1 LILVKAGLSHR
12 RQMSQAPSRE
22 EAAMIKDLVVNLT
35 VGASRGAAGDY
46 AVSVAEAF
54 GAHVAAIAFA
64 HDPVLPPTLMGGIP
78 ADFIESQR
86 AEAEAAASAAIAR
99 FEEAARRAG
108 VSAESRL
115 LAASIAEASDQ
126 FGRIAR
132 RFDLAVV
139 GQAEPDKATPEELIA
154 ETALF
159 ESGRP
164 VLLVPY
170 IQKSGLQLGR
180 VLVCWDG
187 SRAAARAAADAM
199 PFLARAAA
207 IQVLIIAGER
217 GKGDEIPGADI
228 GQHLARHDLKVDVK
242 RIVATE
248 SDVANT
254 ILSYVADAAADL
266 IVMGGYGHSRLR
278 EFILGGVTR
287 GILEAMTV
295 PTLMSH

>member
-1 LILVKAGLSHR
+1 
-12 RQMSQAPSRE
+12 
-22 EAAMIKDLVVNLT
+22 MIKDLVVNLA
-35 VGASRGAAGDY
+35 VGASRGDPGAY

-64 HDPVLPPTLMGGIP
+64 YDPIVPATLMGGIP

-86 AEAEAAASAAIAR
+86 AEAEAAASTAIAR
-99 FEEAARRAG
+99 FEEAARRAS

-126 FGRIAR
+126 FGRITR

-139 GQAEPDKATPEELIA
+139 GQAEPDKVSPEELIA
-154 ETALF
+154 EAALF
-159 ESGRP
+159 EGGRP
-164 VLLVPY
+164 LLLVPY
-170 IQKSGLQLGR
+170 IQKAGLKLGK

-187 SRAAARAAADAM
+187 SRSAARAAGDAL
-199 PFLARAAA
+199 PLLARAGE
-207 IQVLIIAGER
+207 IEILIVAGER
-217 GKGDEIPGADI
+217 GKSDELPGAEI
-228 GQHLARHDLKVDVK
+228 GHHLARHDLKVDVK

-254 ILSYVADAAADL
+254 ILSYVADASADL
-266 IVMGGYGHSRLR
+266 IVMGGYGHSRVR

>member
-1 LILVKAGLSHR
+1 
-12 RQMSQAPSRE
+12 
-22 EAAMIKDLVVNLT
+22 MIKDLVVNLA
-35 VGASRGAAGDY
+35 VGASRGDPGAY

-64 HDPVLPPTLMGGIP
+64 YDPIVPATLMGGIP

-86 AEAEAAASAAIAR
+86 AEAEAAASTAIAR
-99 FEEAARRAG
+99 FEEAVRRAS

-126 FGRIAR
+126 FGRITR

-139 GQAEPDKATPEELIA
+139 GQAEPDKVSPEELIA
-154 ETALF
+154 EAALF
-159 ESGRP
+159 EGGRP
-164 VLLVPY
+164 LLLVPY
-170 IQKSGLQLGR
+170 IQKAGLKLGK

-187 SRAAARAAADAM
+187 SRSAARAAGDAL
-199 PFLARAAA
+199 PLLARAGE
-207 IQVLIIAGER
+207 IEILIVAGER
-217 GKGDEIPGADI
+217 GKSDELPGAEI
-228 GQHLARHDLKVDVK
+228 GHHLARHDLKVDVK

-254 ILSYVADAAADL
+254 ILSYVADASADL
-266 IVMGGYGHSRLR
+266 IVMGGYGHSRVR

>member
-1 LILVKAGLSHR
+1 
-12 RQMSQAPSRE
+12 
-22 EAAMIKDLVVNLT
+22 MIKDLVVNLT
-35 VGASRGAAGDY
+35 VGESRGPAGDY

-64 HDPVLPPTLMGGIP
+64 HDPVVPPTLMGGIP
-78 ADFIESQR
+78 VDFIESQR
-86 AEAEAAASAAIAR
+86 AEAEASASAAIAR

-115 LAASIAEASDQ
+115 LAASISEGSDQ

-139 GQAEPDKATPEELIA
+139 GQAEPGKAMADELIG

-159 ESGRP
+159 EAGRP
-164 VLLVPY
+164 VLFVPY
-170 IQKSGLQLGR
+170 IQKSGLELGKA
-180 VLVCWDG
+180 LVCWDG
-187 SRAAARAAADAM
+187 SRAAARATADAM
-199 PFLARAAA
+199 PFLSRAGT
-207 IQVLIIAGER
+207 IQVLIVAGER
-217 GKGDEIPGADI
+217 GKSDEIPGADL
-228 GQHLARHDLKVDVK
+228 GHHLARHGLKVDVK

-254 ILSYVADAAADL
+254 ILSYVADTGADF

-287 GILEAMTV
+287 SILEAMTV

>member
-1 LILVKAGLSHR
+1 
-12 RQMSQAPSRE
+12 
-22 EAAMIKDLVVNLT
+22 MIKDLIVNLA
-35 VGASRGAAGDY
+35 VGESRGDPGAY
-46 AVSVAEAF
+46 AVSIAEAF

-64 HDPVLPPTLMGGIP
+64 HDPVVPATLMGGVP

-86 AEAEAAASAAIAR
+86 EEAEGAASVAIAR

-115 LAASIAEASDQ
+115 LAATIAEASDQ
-126 FGRIAR
+126 FGRMAR

-139 GQAEPDKATPEELIA
+139 GQAEPEKASPEELIA
-154 ETALF
+154 ETTLF

-170 IQKSGLQLGR
+170 IQKNGFKLGK

-187 SRAAARAAADAM
+187 SRSAARAAGDAA
-199 PFLARAAA
+199 PFLARAEE
-207 IQVLIIAGER
+207 IEIVIVAGER
-217 GKGDEIPGADI
+217 GKSDEIPGADI

-242 RIVATE
+242 RIVATD

-254 ILSYVADAAADL
+254 ILSYVADSAADL

>member
-1 LILVKAGLSHR
+1 
-12 RQMSQAPSRE
+12 
-22 EAAMIKDLVVNLT
+22 MIKDLVVNLT
-35 VGASRGAAGDY
+35 VGDSRGDPGAFAVAVAA
-46 AVSVAEAF
+46 AF
-54 GAHVAAIAFA
+54 NAHVAAIAFA
-64 HDPVLPPTLMGGIP
+64 RDPIVPATLMGGVP

-108 VSAESRL
+108 ISAESRL

-139 GQAEPDKATPEELIA
+139 GQAEPEKACPEELLA
-154 ETALF
+154 ESALF
-159 ESGRP
+159 EGGRP

-170 IQKSGLQLGR
+170 IQEAEFKLGK

-187 SRAAARAAADAM
+187 SRAAARATGDAL
-199 PFLARAAA
+199 PFLARAED
-207 IQVLIIAGER
+207 IEVLIVAGER
-217 GKGDEIPGADI
+217 GKTDEIPGADV
-228 GQHLARHDLKVDVK
+228 GQHLARHGLKVDVK

-248 SDVANT
+248 SNVANT
-254 ILSYVADAAADL
+254 ILSYVADSGADL

>member
-1 LILVKAGLSHR
+1 
-12 RQMSQAPSRE
+12 
-22 EAAMIKDLVVNLT
+22 MIKDLVVNLT
-35 VGASRGAAGDY
+35 VGESRGPAGDF
-46 AVSVAEAF
+46 AVSVAGAF

-64 HDPVLPPTLMGGIP
+64 HDPVVPPTLMGGIP

-99 FEEAARRAG
+99 FEEAAWRAG

-115 LAASIAEASDQ
+115 LAASMAEASDQ
-126 FGRIAR
+126 FGRMAR

-139 GQAEPDKATPEELIA
+139 GQAEPGKAMADELIG

-159 ESGRP
+159 EAGRP
-164 VLLVPY
+164 VLFVPY
-170 IQKSGLQLGR
+170 IQKTGLELGQ
-180 VLVCWDG
+180 VVVCWDG

-199 PFLARAAA
+199 PFLSRAEA
-207 IQVLIIAGER
+207 IEVLIVAGER
-217 GKGDEIPGADI
+217 GKNDEIPGADI
-228 GQHLARHDLKVDVK
+228 GHHLARHGLKVDVK

-254 ILSYVADAAADL
+254 ILSYVADASADF

>member
-1 LILVKAGLSHR
+1 
-12 RQMSQAPSRE
+12 
-22 EAAMIKDLVVNLT
+22 MIKDLVVNLA
-35 VGASRGAAGDY
+35 VGESRGDPGAY

-54 GAHVAAIAFA
+54 GAHVAAVAFA
-64 HDPVLPPTLMGGIP
+64 YDPILPATLMGGIP
-78 ADFIESQR
+78 PDFNESQR
-86 AEAEAAASAAIAR
+86 AEAEAKGSAAITR
-99 FEEAARRAG
+99 FEEAARRAS

-115 LAASIAEASDQ
+115 LAASVAEASDQ

-139 GQAEPDKATPEELIA
+139 GQAEPEKASPDELIA

-164 VLLVPY
+164 VLIVPY
-170 IQKSGLQLGR
+170 IQKTGLKLGK

-187 SRAAARAAADAM
+187 SRSAARAAGDAM
-199 PFLARAAA
+199 PFLSHADE
-207 IQVLIIAGER
+207 IEVLIVAGER
-217 GKGDEIPGADI
+217 GKSDEIPGADI
-228 GQHLARHDLKVDVK
+228 GQHLARHGFKVDVK
-242 RIVATE
+242 RIGATD

-254 ILSYVADAAADL
+254 ILSYVADSGADL

>member
-1 LILVKAGLSHR
+1 
-12 RQMSQAPSRE
+12 
-22 EAAMIKDLVVNLT
+22 MIKDLVVNLT

-54 GAHVAAIAFA
+54 DAHVAAIAFA

-86 AEAEAAASAAIAR
+86 AEAEAAAGAAIAR

-108 VSAESRL
+108 VSAESRM

-139 GQAEPDKATPEELIA
+139 GQAEPDKAMPEELIA

-170 IQKSGLQLGR
+170 IQKSGLKLGR

-199 PFLARAAA
+199 PFLARAEA
-207 IQVLIIAGER
+207 IQVLVVSGER
-217 GKGDEIPGADI
+217 GKSNEIPGADI

-242 RIVATE
+242 GIVATE

-254 ILSYVADAAADL
+254 ILSYAADAAADL

-295 PTLMSH
+295 PTLMAH

>member
-1 LILVKAGLSHR
+1 
-12 RQMSQAPSRE
+12 
-22 EAAMIKDLVVNLT
+22 MIKDLVVNLA
-35 VGASRGAAGDY
+35 VGESRGDPGAY

-64 HDPVLPPTLMGGIP
+64 HDPVIPATLMGGVP

-86 AEAEAAASAAIAR
+86 AEAEAAASTAITR

-126 FGRIAR
+126 FSRITR

-139 GQAEPDKATPEELIA
+139 GQAEPEKASPEELIA
-154 ETALF
+154 ESALF
-159 ESGRP
+159 GGGRP
-164 VLLVPY
+164 ILIVPY
-170 IQKSGLQLGR
+170 IQKASLELGK

-187 SRAAARAAADAM
+187 SRAAARAAGDAL
-199 PFLARAAA
+199 PFLSRADD
-207 IQVLIIAGER
+207 IEVLIVAGER
-217 GKGDEIPGADI
+217 GKGDEIPGADV
-228 GQHLARHDLKVDVK
+228 GQHLARHGLKVDVK
-242 RIVATE
+242 RIVAGDT
-248 SDVANT
+248 DVANT
-254 ILSYVADAAADL
+254 ILSYVADSAADL

>member
-1 LILVKAGLSHR
+1 
-12 RQMSQAPSRE
+12 
-22 EAAMIKDLVVNLT
+22 MIKDLVVNLT
-35 VGASRGAAGDY
+35 VGGSRGDPGAY

-54 GAHVAAIAFA
+54 NAHVAAVAFA
-64 HDPVLPPTLMGGIP
+64 HDPIVPATLMGGVP

-86 AEAEAAASAAIAR
+86 VEAEAAASAAIAR

-139 GQAEPDKATPEELIA
+139 GQAEPEKASPQELIT
-154 ETALF
+154 ESALF
-159 ESGRP
+159 EGGRP
-164 VLLVPY
+164 VLVVPY
-170 IQKSGLQLGR
+170 IQEAEFKLGK

-187 SRAAARAAADAM
+187 SRAAARAAGDAL
-199 PFLARAAA
+199 PFLARAQG
-207 IQVLIIAGER
+207 IEVLIVAGER
-217 GKGDEIPGADI
+217 GKTDEIPGADV
-228 GQHLARHDLKVDVK
+228 GQNLARHGLKVDVK
-242 RIVATE
+242 RIVATQ

-254 ILSYVADAAADL
+254 ILSYVADFGADL

-295 PTLMSH
+295 PALMSH

>member
-1 LILVKAGLSHR
+1 
-12 RQMSQAPSRE
+12 
-22 EAAMIKDLVVNLT
+22 MIKDLVVNLT
-35 VGASRGAAGDY
+35 VGGSRGDPGAY

-54 GAHVAAIAFA
+54 NAHVAAIAFA
-64 HDPVLPPTLMGGIP
+64 HDPIVPATLMGGVP

-86 AEAEAAASAAIAR
+86 LEAEAAASAAIAR

-139 GQAEPDKATPEELIA
+139 GQAEPEKASPEELLA
-154 ETALF
+154 ESALF
-159 ESGRP
+159 EGGRP
-164 VLLVPY
+164 LLVVPY
-170 IQKSGLQLGR
+170 IQEAEFKLGK

-187 SRAAARAAADAM
+187 SRAAARAAGDAL
-199 PFLARAAA
+199 PFLARADSVE
-207 IQVLIIAGER
+207 VLIVAGER
-217 GKGDEIPGADI
+217 GKTDEIPGADV
-228 GQHLARHDLKVDVK
+228 GQHLARHGLKVDVK

-248 SDVANT
+248 TNVANT
-254 ILSYVADAAADL
+254 ILSYVADSGADL

>member
-1 LILVKAGLSHR
+1 
-12 RQMSQAPSRE
+12 
-22 EAAMIKDLVVNLT
+22 MIKDLVVNLT
-35 VGASRGAAGDY
+35 VGGSRGDPGAFAVAVAA
-46 AVSVAEAF
+46 AF
-54 GAHVAAIAFA
+54 NAHVAAIAFA
-64 HDPVLPPTLMGGIP
+64 HDPIVPATLMGGVP

-108 VSAESRL
+108 VSAESRM

-139 GQAEPDKATPEELIA
+139 GQAEPEKACPEELLA
-154 ETALF
+154 ESALF
-159 ESGRP
+159 EGGRP

-170 IQKSGLQLGR
+170 IQEAEFKLGK

-187 SRAAARAAADAM
+187 SRAAARATGDAL
-199 PFLARAAA
+199 PFLARAED
-207 IQVLIIAGER
+207 IEVLIVAGER
-217 GKGDEIPGADI
+217 GKTDEIPGADV
-228 GQHLARHDLKVDVK
+228 GQHLARHGLKVDVK

-248 SDVANT
+248 SNVANT
-254 ILSYVADAAADL
+254 ILSYVADSGADL

>member
-1 LILVKAGLSHR
+1 H
-12 RQMSQAPSRE
+12 QASE
-22 EAAMIKDLVVNLT
+22 EAAMVKDLVVNLA
-35 VGASRGAAGDY
+35 VGESRGNPGAY
-46 AVSVAEAF
+46 AVSLAEAF

-64 HDPVLPPTLMGGIP
+64 YDPILPATLMGGIP

-115 LAASIAEASDQ
+115 LAASVAEASDQ

-132 RFDLAVV
+132 RFGLAVA
-139 GQAEPDKATPEELIA
+139 GQAEPEKASPDELIA

-164 VLLVPY
+164 VLIVPY
-170 IQKSGLQLGR
+170 IQKTGLEVGK

-187 SRAAARAAADAM
+187 SRSAARAAGDAM
-199 PFLARAAA
+199 PFLSRADE
-207 IQVLIIAGER
+207 IEVLIVQGER
-217 GKGDEIPGADI
+217 GKSDEIPGADI
-228 GQHLARHDLKVDVK
+228 GQHLARREFKVDVK
-242 RIVATE
+242 RIVATD
-248 SDVANT
+248 SDLANT
-254 ILSYVADAAADL
+254 ILSYVADSGADL

-278 EFILGGVTR
+278 EVVLGGVTR

>member
-1 LILVKAGLSHR
+1 
-12 RQMSQAPSRE
+12 
-22 EAAMIKDLVVNLT
+22 MIKDLVVNLT
-35 VGASRGAAGDY
+35 VGDSRGDPGAFAVAVAA
-46 AVSVAEAF
+46 AF
-54 GAHVAAIAFA
+54 NAHVAAIAFA
-64 HDPVLPPTLMGGIP
+64 HDPIVPATLMGGVP

-108 VSAESRL
+108 ISAESRL

-139 GQAEPDKATPEELIA
+139 GQAEPEKACPEELLA
-154 ETALF
+154 ESALF
-159 ESGRP
+159 EGGRP

-170 IQKSGLQLGR
+170 IQEAEFKLGK

-187 SRAAARAAADAM
+187 SRAAARATGDAL
-199 PFLARAAA
+199 PFLARAED
-207 IQVLIIAGER
+207 IEVLIVAGER
-217 GKGDEIPGADI
+217 GKTDEIPGADV
-228 GQHLARHDLKVDVK
+228 GQHLARHGLKVDVK

-248 SDVANT
+248 SNVANT
-254 ILSYVADAAADL
+254 ILSYVADSGADL

>member
-1 LILVKAGLSHR
+1 VAV
-12 RQMSQAPSRE
+12 
-22 EAAMIKDLVVNLT
+22 AA
-35 VGASRGAAGDY
+35 
-46 AVSVAEAF
+46 AF
-54 GAHVAAIAFA
+54 NAHVAAIAFA
-64 HDPVLPPTLMGGIP
+64 HDPIVPATLMGGVP

-108 VSAESRL
+108 ISAESRL

-139 GQAEPDKATPEELIA
+139 GQAEPEKACPEELLA
-154 ETALF
+154 ESALF
-159 ESGRP
+159 EGGRP

-170 IQKSGLQLGR
+170 IQEAEFKLGK

-187 SRAAARAAADAM
+187 SRAAARATGDAL
-199 PFLARAAA
+199 PFLARAED
-207 IQVLIIAGER
+207 IEVLIVAGER
-217 GKGDEIPGADI
+217 GKTDEIPGADV
-228 GQHLARHDLKVDVK
+228 GQHLARHGLKVDVK

-248 SDVANT
+248 SNVANT
-254 ILSYVADAAADL
+254 ILSYVADSGADL

>member
-1 LILVKAGLSHR
+1 
-12 RQMSQAPSRE
+12 
-22 EAAMIKDLVVNLT
+22 MIKDLVVNLT
-35 VGASRGAAGDY
+35 VGDSRGDPGAFAVAVAA
-46 AVSVAEAF
+46 AF
-54 GAHVAAIAFA
+54 NAHVAAIAFA
-64 HDPVLPPTLMGGIP
+64 HDPIVPATLMGGVP

-108 VSAESRL
+108 VSAESRM

-139 GQAEPDKATPEELIA
+139 GQAEPEKACPEELLA
-154 ETALF
+154 ESALF
-159 ESGRP
+159 EGGRP

-170 IQKSGLQLGR
+170 IQEAEFKLGK

-187 SRAAARAAADAM
+187 SRAAARATGDAL
-199 PFLARAAA
+199 PFLARAED
-207 IQVLIIAGER
+207 IEVLIVAGER
-217 GKGDEIPGADI
+217 GKTDEIPGADV
-228 GQHLARHDLKVDVK
+228 GQHLARHGLKVDVK

-248 SDVANT
+248 SNVANT
-254 ILSYVADAAADL
+254 ILSYVADSGADL

-278 EFILGGVTR
+278 EFVLGGVTR
-287 GILEAMTV
+287 SILEAMTV

>member
-1 LILVKAGLSHR
+1 
-12 RQMSQAPSRE
+12 
-22 EAAMIKDLVVNLT
+22 MIKDLVVNLT
-35 VGASRGAAGDY
+35 VGESRGPAGDY

-64 HDPVLPPTLMGGIP
+64 HDPVVPPTLMGGIP

-126 FGRIAR
+126 FGRMAR

-139 GQAEPDKATPEELIA
+139 GQAEPGKAMADELIG

-159 ESGRP
+159 EGGRP
-164 VLLVPY
+164 VLFVPY
-170 IQKSGLQLGR
+170 IEKAGLKLGKM
-180 VLVCWDG
+180 LVCWDG
-187 SRAAARAAADAM
+187 SRAAARAANDAM
-199 PFLARAAA
+199 PFLARART
-207 IQVLIIAGER
+207 IQVLVVAGER
-217 GKGDEIPGADI
+217 GKSDEIPGADI
-228 GQHLARHDLKVDVK
+228 GHHLARHGLKVDVK

-254 ILSYVADAAADL
+254 ILSYAADTGADF

>member
-1 LILVKAGLSHR
+1 
-12 RQMSQAPSRE
+12 
-22 EAAMIKDLVVNLT
+22 MIKDLIVNLA
-35 VGASRGAAGDY
+35 VGESRGDPGAY
-46 AVSVAEAF
+46 AVSIAEAF

-64 HDPVLPPTLMGGIP
+64 HDPVVPATLMGGVP

-86 AEAEAAASAAIAR
+86 EEAEGAASDAIAR

-115 LAASIAEASDQ
+115 LAATIAEASDQ
-126 FGRIAR
+126 FGRMAR

-139 GQAEPDKATPEELIA
+139 GQAEPEKASPEELIA
-154 ETALF
+154 ETTLF

-170 IQKSGLQLGR
+170 IQKDGFKLGK

-187 SRAAARAAADAM
+187 SRSAARAAGDAA
-199 PFLARAAA
+199 PFLARAEE
-207 IQVLIIAGER
+207 IEIVIVAGER
-217 GKGDEIPGADI
+217 GKSDEIPGADI

-242 RIVATE
+242 RIVATD

-254 ILSYVADAAADL
+254 ILSYVADSAADL

>member
-1 LILVKAGLSHR
+1 
-12 RQMSQAPSRE
+12 
-22 EAAMIKDLVVNLT
+22 MIKDLVVNLT
-35 VGASRGAAGDY
+35 VGESRGPAGDY

-64 HDPVLPPTLMGGIP
+64 HDPVVPPTLMGGIP

-126 FGRIAR
+126 FGRMAR

-139 GQAEPDKATPEELIA
+139 GQAEPGKAMADELIG

-159 ESGRP
+159 EGGRP
-164 VLLVPY
+164 VLFVPY
-170 IQKSGLQLGR
+170 IEKAGLKLGKM
-180 VLVCWDG
+180 LVCWDG
-187 SRAAARAAADAM
+187 SRAAARAANDAM
-199 PFLARAAA
+199 PFLARAGT
-207 IQVLIIAGER
+207 IQVLVVAGER
-217 GKGDEIPGADI
+217 GKSDEIPGADI
-228 GQHLARHDLKVDVK
+228 GHHLARHGLKVDVK

-254 ILSYVADAAADL
+254 ILSYAADTGADF

>member
-1 LILVKAGLSHR
+1 
-12 RQMSQAPSRE
+12 
-22 EAAMIKDLVVNLT
+22 MIKDLVVNLA
-35 VGASRGAAGDY
+35 VAGSRGDPGQY

-64 HDPVLPPTLMGGIP
+64 HDPVVPATLMGGVP

-86 AEAEAAASAAIAR
+86 AEAEAGASAAIAR

-108 VSAESRL
+108 ISAESRL

-126 FGRIAR
+126 FGLMAR
-132 RFDLAVV
+132 RFDLSIV
-139 GQAEPDKATPEELIA
+139 GQAEPDKASPEELIA

-164 VLLVPY
+164 VMLVPY
-170 IQKSGLQLGR
+170 IQKTGLELGKI
-180 VLVCWDG
+180 VVCWDG
-187 SRAAARAAADAM
+187 SRSAARAAADAM
-199 PFLARAAA
+199 PFLTRAES
-207 IQVLIIAGER
+207 IEVLIVSGER
-217 GKGDEIPGADI
+217 GKSDEIPGADI
-228 GQHLARHDLKVDVK
+228 AHHLARHDLKVDAK

-254 ILSYVADAAADL
+254 ILSYVADAGADL

-287 GILEAMTV
+287 GILQAMTV

>member
-1 LILVKAGLSHR
+1 
-12 RQMSQAPSRE
+12 
-22 EAAMIKDLVVNLT
+22 MIKDLVVNLT
-35 VGASRGAAGDY
+35 VGDSRGDPGAFAVAVAA
-46 AVSVAEAF
+46 AF
-54 GAHVAAIAFA
+54 NAHVAAIAFA
-64 HDPVLPPTLMGGIP
+64 HDPIVPATLMGGVP

-108 VSAESRL
+108 VSAESRM

-139 GQAEPDKATPEELIA
+139 GQAEPEKACPEELLA
-154 ETALF
+154 ESALF
-159 ESGRP
+159 EGGRP

-170 IQKSGLQLGR
+170 IQEAEFKLGK

-187 SRAAARAAADAM
+187 SRAAARATGDAL
-199 PFLARAAA
+199 PFLARAED
-207 IQVLIIAGER
+207 IEVLIVAGER
-217 GKGDEIPGADI
+217 GKTDEIPGADV
-228 GQHLARHDLKVDVK
+228 GQHLARHGLKVDVK

-248 SDVANT
+248 SNVANT
-254 ILSYVADAAADL
+254 ILSYVADSGADL

>member
-1 LILVKAGLSHR
+1 
-12 RQMSQAPSRE
+12 
-22 EAAMIKDLVVNLT
+22 MIKDLVVNLT
-35 VGASRGAAGDY
+35 VGGSRGDPGAY

-54 GAHVAAIAFA
+54 NAHVAAVAFA
-64 HDPVLPPTLMGGIP
+64 HDPIVPATLMGGVP

-86 AEAEAAASAAIAR
+86 VEAEAAASAAIAR

-139 GQAEPDKATPEELIA
+139 GQAEPEKASPQELIT
-154 ETALF
+154 ESALF
-159 ESGRP
+159 EGGRP
-164 VLLVPY
+164 VLVVPY
-170 IQKSGLQLGR
+170 IQEAEFKLGK

-187 SRAAARAAADAM
+187 SRAAARAAGDAL
-199 PFLARAAA
+199 PFLARAQG
-207 IQVLIIAGER
+207 IEVLIVAGER
-217 GKGDEIPGADI
+217 GKTDEIPGADV
-228 GQHLARHDLKVDVK
+228 GQHLARHGLKVDVK
-242 RIVATE
+242 RIVATQ

-254 ILSYVADAAADL
+254 ILSYVADFGADL

-295 PTLMSH
+295 PALMSH

>member
-1 LILVKAGLSHR
+1 
-12 RQMSQAPSRE
+12 
-22 EAAMIKDLVVNLT
+22 MIKDLVVNLT
-35 VGASRGAAGDY
+35 VGDSRGDPGAFAVAVAA
-46 AVSVAEAF
+46 AF
-54 GAHVAAIAFA
+54 NAHVAAIAFA
-64 HDPVLPPTLMGGIP
+64 HDPIVPATLMGGVP

-108 VSAESRL
+108 VSAESRM

-139 GQAEPDKATPEELIA
+139 GQAEPEKVCPEELLA
-154 ETALF
+154 ESALF
-159 ESGRP
+159 EGGRP

-170 IQKSGLQLGR
+170 IQEAEFKLGK

-187 SRAAARAAADAM
+187 SRAAARATGDAL
-199 PFLARAAA
+199 PFLARAED
-207 IQVLIIAGER
+207 IEVLIVVGER
-217 GKGDEIPGADI
+217 GKTDEIPGADV
-228 GQHLARHDLKVDVK
+228 GQHLARHGLKVDVK

-248 SDVANT
+248 SNVANT
-254 ILSYVADAAADL
+254 ILSYAADSGADL

>member
-1 LILVKAGLSHR
+1 
-12 RQMSQAPSRE
+12 
-22 EAAMIKDLVVNLT
+22 MIKDLVVNLA
-35 VGASRGAAGDY
+35 VGGSRGDPGAY
-46 AVSVAEAF
+46 AVSIAEAF
-54 GAHVAAIAFA
+54 GAHVAAVAFA
-64 HDPVLPPTLMGGIP
+64 HDPVIPATLMGGVP

-86 AEAEAAASAAIAR
+86 AEAEANASAAITR

-126 FGRIAR
+126 FSRITR

-139 GQAEPDKATPEELIA
+139 GQAEPEKASPEELIG
-154 ETALF
+154 ESALF
-159 ESGRP
+159 AGGRP
-164 VLLVPY
+164 VLVVPY
-170 IQKSGLQLGR
+170 IQKAGLKLGK

-187 SRAAARAAADAM
+187 SRAAARAAGDAL
-199 PFLARAAA
+199 PFLSRADE
-207 IQVLIIAGER
+207 IEVLIVAGER
-217 GKGDEIPGADI
+217 GKGDEIPGADV
-228 GQHLARHDLKVDVK
+228 GQHLARHGLKVDVK
-242 RIVATE
+242 RIVAGD

-254 ILSYVADAAADL
+254 ILSYVADSAADL

>member
-1 LILVKAGLSHR
+1 
-12 RQMSQAPSRE
+12 
-22 EAAMIKDLVVNLT
+22 MIKDLVVNLT
-35 VGASRGAAGDY
+35 VGGSRGDPGAY

-54 GAHVAAIAFA
+54 NAHVAAIAFA
-64 HDPVLPPTLMGGIP
+64 HDPIVPATLMGGVP

-86 AEAEAAASAAIAR
+86 AETEAAASAAITR
-99 FEEAARRAG
+99 FEEAARRAS

-139 GQAEPDKATPEELIA
+139 GQAEPEKASAEELLA
-154 ETALF
+154 ESALF
-159 ESGRP
+159 EGGRP
-164 VLLVPY
+164 VLVVPY
-170 IQKSGLQLGR
+170 IQEPELKLGK

-187 SRAAARAAADAM
+187 SRAAARAAGDAL
-199 PFLARAAA
+199 PFLARANG
-207 IQVLIIAGER
+207 IEVLIVAGER
-217 GKGDEIPGADI
+217 GKSDEIPGADV
-228 GQHLARHDLKVDVK
+228 GQHLARHGLRVDVK
-242 RIVATE
+242 RIGATE

-254 ILSYVADAAADL
+254 ILSYVADSGADL

-295 PTLMSH
+295 PTLMAH